1 MTVRKIIIRFCKN
14 IESFAMKSINVQG
27 VFLFCAGWIFVLCRV
42 EFSKIG
48 KHDVTFIR
56 EMRVS
61 KEGAHDPEE
70 LSKYGFECQAK
81 VESESRGSHL
91 NPNPGTNKNQ
101 NLTNFPLHISKISF
115 KFKI

>member
-1 MTVRKIIIRFCKN
+1 M
-14 IESFAMKSINVQG
+14 
-27 VFLFCAGWIFVLCRV
+27 CRV

-91 NPNPGTNKNQ
+91 NLNRRTNKFSS
-101 NLTNFPLHISKISF
+101 LTLLLSWRPKN
-115 KFKI
+115 